1 MSFFRSKNANFYNNN
16 KKEQKNVVEMPKNI
30 NTYLGQKGYTI
41 LKSDLSVTQQQYIK
55 EQLLIKPCTPG
66 APIAIDK
73 SFPAYRESDKKLYVP
88 RYYGEQLF
96 GKPNESKITEG
107 DDISLEF
114 QGSLREMQVPVVNAY
129 LDKVISGNNGISGGG
144 GLLELPCGFG
154 KCLAIDTPIMMSDG
168 TFKKVQ
174 DVEVGDKLM
183 GDDST
188 PRNVLS
194 LARGKEQM
202 YKVSSKKGDEYIV
215 NESHILSL
223 KCSTNFKSN
232 IKKGQIIDISVK
244 DFLELPKSYHGRG
257 GPLLG
262 YKVPVIFP
270 EVEVEFDPYL
280 IGYWLGDG
288 CSSSSGITTQESYII
303 KYLVDLFT
311 PFRIEDAQSNGSNPV
326 ISAPER
332 GILNEKWC
340 KTKHTNLYLKYKG
353 SQYDYRINAINGN
366 KNGNSF
372 MMFLRNNNLLN
383 NKHIPF
389 NYKCNSRNIQLQLLA
404 GIIDSDGYHKSNCYE
419 IVQKNTQLANDIVFL
434 CRSLGFACYTKKC
447 KKTCTNATNGP
458 KTGEYNRI
466 CVYGSGL
473 EEIPVLCPRKKC
485 TKRQQIKDALVYRI
499 TVEKLEVDDY
509 YGFEIDGNR
518 RFILGDF
525 SVTHNTS
532 ISLYIL
538 SRLKKKTLVIVHKEF
553 LMNQWIER
561 IQQFLPNAKI
571 GKIQGQIIDI
581 EGKDIVLGMLQSLSM
596 KDYPASLFDSFGLTI
611 IDEVHHI
618 SSEVFSCALFK
629 LVTKYM
635 LGLSATMERSD
646 GTTRVFKMFLGDVVY
661 KQERSKDE
669 EVIVRGIEYQ
679 TNDNEFNE
687 LELDFRGKPA
697 SSKMLSKICNYNRRS
712 EFILKVLDDMIK
724 ENPKQQIMIIASY
737 RNILNYFYEA
747 INHKQIA
754 TVGFY
759 VGGMKETALKK
770 TEEKQVVLATYSM
783 AAEGLDIKTLTTLIM
798 ATPMTRI
805 EQSVGRILRQ
815 KHENPPI
822 VVDIID
828 THSNFQN
835 QWAKRRRFFKTQ
847 NYKIIQTTSSTYT
860 TDISKW
866 KTTFVPNM
874 NIKTNSIIETDSESD
889 SDSDSESN
897 TESKKGGGCLL
908 KFKK

>member
-1 MSFFRSKNANFYNNN
+1 MSFFRNRGAYINNNNNN
-16 KKEQKNVVEMPKNI
+16 KKEVVEMPKNI

-41 LKSDLSVTQQQYIK
+41 LKSELSPSQQQYIK

-66 APIAIDK
+66 APISIDK

-88 RYYGEQLF
+88 RYYGEKIF
-96 GKPNESKITEG
+96 GPPTESKITEG
-107 DDISLEF
+107 LNISLEF
-114 QGSLREMQVPVVNAY
+114 QGSLRPQQEPVVKAY
-129 LDKVISGNNGISGGG
+129 LDKVLSNNEVNSGGGG

-154 KCLAIDTPIMMSDG
+154 K
-168 TFKKVQ
+168 
-174 DVEVGDKLM
+174 
-183 GDDST
+183 
-188 PRNVLS
+188 
-194 LARGKEQM
+194 
-202 YKVSSKKGDEYIV
+202 
-215 NESHILSL
+215 
-223 KCSTNFKSN
+223 
-232 IKKGQIIDISVK
+232 
-244 DFLELPKSYHGRG
+244 
-257 GPLLG
+257 
-262 YKVPVIFP
+262 
-270 EVEVEFDPYL
+270 
-280 IGYWLGDG
+280 
-288 CSSSSGITTQESYII
+288 
-303 KYLVDLFT
+303 
-311 PFRIEDAQSNGSNPV
+311 
-326 ISAPER
+326 
-332 GILNEKWC
+332 
-340 KTKHTNLYLKYKG
+340 
-353 SQYDYRINAINGN
+353 
-366 KNGNSF
+366 
-372 MMFLRNNNLLN
+372 
-383 NKHIPF
+383 
-389 NYKCNSRNIQLQLLA
+389 
-404 GIIDSDGYHKSNCYE
+404 
-419 IVQKNTQLANDIVFL
+419 
-434 CRSLGFACYTKKC
+434 
-447 KKTCTNATNGP
+447 
-458 KTGEYNRI
+458 
-466 CVYGSGL
+466 
-473 EEIPVLCPRKKC
+473 
-485 TKRQQIKDALVYRI
+485 
-499 TVEKLEVDDY
+499 
-509 YGFEIDGNR
+509 
-518 RFILGDF
+518 
-525 SVTHNTS
+525 TS

-538 SRLKKKTLVIVHKEF
+538 SRLKKKALVIVHKEF

-646 GTTRVFKMFLGDVVY
+646 GTTKVFKMFLGDVVY

-669 EVIVRGIEYQ
+669 EVIVRGITYQ
-679 TNDNEFNE
+679 TNDDEYNE

-697 SSKMLSKICNYNRRS
+697 ASKMLSKICNYNRRS

-759 VGGMKETALKK
+759 VGGMKESALKQ

-798 ATPMTRI
+798 ATPMTKI

-815 KHENPPI
+815 KHESPPI

-828 THSNFQN
+828 THANFQN
-835 QWAKRRRFFKTQ
+835 QWIKRRRFFKSQ
-847 NYKIIQTTSSTYT
+847 NYKIIQTSSSTYT

-866 KTTFVPNM
+866 KTTFTPCLN
-874 NIKTNSIIETDSESD
+874 KTSAPTEPESEDDIEIS
-889 SDSDSESN
+889 SDSEVDE
-897 TESKKGGGCLL
+897 TECNKKSVSKGSGVCLL

>member
-16 KKEQKNVVEMPKNI
+16 KKEQKNVIEMPKNI

-129 LDKVISGNNGISGGG
+129 LDKVISGNNGISGNNSISGGG

-154 KCLAIDTPIMMSDG
+154 K
-168 TFKKVQ
+168 
-174 DVEVGDKLM
+174 
-183 GDDST
+183 
-188 PRNVLS
+188 
-194 LARGKEQM
+194 
-202 YKVSSKKGDEYIV
+202 
-215 NESHILSL
+215 
-223 KCSTNFKSN
+223 
-232 IKKGQIIDISVK
+232 
-244 DFLELPKSYHGRG
+244 
-257 GPLLG
+257 
-262 YKVPVIFP
+262 
-270 EVEVEFDPYL
+270 
-280 IGYWLGDG
+280 
-288 CSSSSGITTQESYII
+288 
-303 KYLVDLFT
+303 
-311 PFRIEDAQSNGSNPV
+311 
-326 ISAPER
+326 
-332 GILNEKWC
+332 
-340 KTKHTNLYLKYKG
+340 
-353 SQYDYRINAINGN
+353 
-366 KNGNSF
+366 
-372 MMFLRNNNLLN
+372 
-383 NKHIPF
+383 
-389 NYKCNSRNIQLQLLA
+389 
-404 GIIDSDGYHKSNCYE
+404 
-419 IVQKNTQLANDIVFL
+419 
-434 CRSLGFACYTKKC
+434 
-447 KKTCTNATNGP
+447 
-458 KTGEYNRI
+458 
-466 CVYGSGL
+466 
-473 EEIPVLCPRKKC
+473 
-485 TKRQQIKDALVYRI
+485 
-499 TVEKLEVDDY
+499 
-509 YGFEIDGNR
+509 
-518 RFILGDF
+518 
-525 SVTHNTS
+525 TS

-866 KTTFVPNM
+866 KTIFVPNTSI
-874 NIKTNSIIETDSESD
+874 IKTNSIIEADSESD
-889 SDSDSESN
+889 SVSDSESN

>member
-1 MSFFRSKNANFYNNN
+1 MSFFRSRNTNNTN
-16 KKEQKNVVEMPKNI
+16 NTNIKKEPIEMPKNI

-41 LKSDLSVTQQQYIK
+41 LKSDLSVSQQQHIK

-73 SFPAYRESDKKLYVP
+73 SFPVFRESDKKLYVP

-96 GKPNESKITEG
+96 GKPKETKISEG
-107 DDISLEF
+107 DDIALEF
-114 QGSLREMQVPVVNAY
+114 QGSLRDMQVPVVKAY
-129 LDKVISGNNGISGGG
+129 LDRVLPNGGG

-154 KCLAIDTPIMMSDG
+154 KCLGINTPIIMSDG
-168 TFKKVQ
+168 TFKMVQ
-174 DVEVGDKLM
+174 DIQIGDKLM

-202 YKVSSKKGDEYIV
+202 YKISSKKGDEYIV

-223 KCSTNFKSN
+223 KSSTDFKSN
-232 IKKGQIIDISVK
+232 MKKGQIIDISVK
-244 DFLELPKSYHGRG
+244 DFLDLPKSYHGKG

-280 IGYWLGDG
+280 LGYWLGDG
-288 CSSSSGITTQESYII
+288 ASSHSGITTQDSYVI
-303 KYLVDLFT
+303 KYLVDLF
-311 PFRIEDAQSNGSNPV
+311 
-326 ISAPER
+326 
-332 GILNEKWC
+332 
-340 KTKHTNLYLKYKG
+340 KTKHTNLYLQYKG
-353 SQYDYRINAINGN
+353 SQYDYRINAINGY

-372 MMFLRNNNLLN
+372 MRFLRKNNLLN

-404 GIIDSDGYHKSNCYE
+404 GIIDSDGYHKGNCYE
-419 IVQKNTQLANDIVFL
+419 IVQKNTQFANDIVFL

-447 KKTCTNATNGP
+447 KKTCTNAPNGP
-458 KTGEYNRI
+458 KIGEYNRI

-473 EEIPVLCPRKKC
+473 EDIPVLCPRKKC
-485 TKRQQIKDALVYRI
+485 TKRKQIKDALVYRI
-499 TVEKLEVDDY
+499 TVEKLYIDDY

-646 GTTRVFKMFLGDVVY
+646 GTTKVFKMFLGEVVY

-669 EVIVRGIEYQ
+669 EVIVRGITYQ
-679 TNDNEFNE
+679 TNDDEFNE

-759 VGGMKETALKK
+759 VGGMKEAALKK

-798 ATPMTRI
+798 STPMTRI

-828 THSNFQN
+828 THANFQN

-866 KTTFVPNM
+866 KTTFVPSCSN
-874 NIKTNSIIETDSESD
+874 KSSIILDDEEDTNDDTDDDDLHMDGKELSNNKETKNEC
-889 SDSDSESN
+889 
-897 TESKKGGGCLL
+897 KKSTTGVCLL

>member
-1 MSFFRSKNANFYNNN
+1 MSFFRSRNANSYNINNTN
-16 KKEQKNVVEMPKNI
+16 KKKDNVEMPKNI
-30 NTYLGQKGYTI
+30 NSYLGQKGYTI
-41 LKSDLSVTQQQYIK
+41 LKSDLSVTQQQHIK

-73 SFPAYRESDKKLYVP
+73 SFPAFRESDKKLYVP

-96 GKPNESKITEG
+96 GKPKETKISEG
-107 DDISLEF
+107 NDIALDF
-114 QGSLREMQVPVVNAY
+114 QGSLRDMQVPVVKAY
-129 LDKVISGNNGISGGG
+129 LDKVLSANELSSNGVDNEVNGGG

-154 KCLAIDTPIMMSDG
+154 K
-168 TFKKVQ
+168 
-174 DVEVGDKLM
+174 
-183 GDDST
+183 
-188 PRNVLS
+188 
-194 LARGKEQM
+194 
-202 YKVSSKKGDEYIV
+202 
-215 NESHILSL
+215 
-223 KCSTNFKSN
+223 
-232 IKKGQIIDISVK
+232 
-244 DFLELPKSYHGRG
+244 
-257 GPLLG
+257 
-262 YKVPVIFP
+262 
-270 EVEVEFDPYL
+270 
-280 IGYWLGDG
+280 
-288 CSSSSGITTQESYII
+288 
-303 KYLVDLFT
+303 
-311 PFRIEDAQSNGSNPV
+311 
-326 ISAPER
+326 
-332 GILNEKWC
+332 
-340 KTKHTNLYLKYKG
+340 
-353 SQYDYRINAINGN
+353 
-366 KNGNSF
+366 
-372 MMFLRNNNLLN
+372 
-383 NKHIPF
+383 
-389 NYKCNSRNIQLQLLA
+389 
-404 GIIDSDGYHKSNCYE
+404 
-419 IVQKNTQLANDIVFL
+419 
-434 CRSLGFACYTKKC
+434 
-447 KKTCTNATNGP
+447 
-458 KTGEYNRI
+458 
-466 CVYGSGL
+466 
-473 EEIPVLCPRKKC
+473 
-485 TKRQQIKDALVYRI
+485 
-499 TVEKLEVDDY
+499 
-509 YGFEIDGNR
+509 
-518 RFILGDF
+518 
-525 SVTHNTS
+525 TS

-538 SRLKKKTLVIVHKEF
+538 CRLKKKALVIVHKEF

-561 IQQFLPNAKI
+561 IQQFIPNAKI

-581 EGKDIVLGMLQSLSM
+581 EGKDIVIGMLQSLSM

-646 GTTRVFKMFLGDVVY
+646 GTSRVFKMFLGDVVY

-669 EVIVRGIEYQ
+669 EVIVRGITYQ
-679 TNDNEFNE
+679 TNDDEFNE

-759 VGGMKETALKK
+759 VGGMKEAALKK

-798 ATPMTRI
+798 STPMTKI

-828 THSNFQN
+828 THANFQN

-866 KTTFVPNM
+866 KTTFAPSFSSN
-874 NIKTNSIIETDSESD
+874 KPSIVLDDDDIIESD
-889 SDSDSESN
+889 SDIEDSDLDPDLEP
-897 TESKKGGGCLL
+897 KKETKKAATGVCLL